1 MDKQAGLLKCLDIIS
16 LTLNAANT
24 VDIETIWLEIQTLCN
39 TDGLLIG
46 VSESTNSVDIL
57 GSTAIWFGIAETWMS
72 EYQTQ
77 NYVLK
82 DPVVK
87 LTLANTNKIITW
99 QDAYTSADAAGR
111 EFAKQ
116 ANLYGL
122 NHGYAIG
129 QARHKVTRTASV
141 ASITYNPKNL
151 SEDQHFYIKQIL
163 PHLNEVLTR
172 PGFLRFPDLT
182 SQESVVLQWA
192 SIGKSNWEI
201 GTIMGIT
208 ERTVRFHCNN
218 IYKKLNVN
226 NKANAVT
233 KARLVGII

>member
-1 MDKQAGLLKCLDIIS
+1 MDKQAGLLKCLDIIN
-16 LTLNAANT
+16 LTLDAADT
-24 VDIETIWLEIQTLCN
+24 VDIETIWLEIQALCN

-46 VSESTNSVDIL
+46 VSESANSVDIL
-57 GSTAIWFGIAETWMS
+57 GSTAIWFGIAETWLR

-82 DPVVK
+82 DPIVK
-87 LTLANTNKIITW
+87 LALEKNNQIITW
-99 QDAYTSADAAGR
+99 QDAYANTDTAGK
-111 EFAKQ
+111 EFARQ
-116 ANLYGL
+116 ASKFGL
-122 NHGYAIG
+122 THGYAIG

-141 ASITYNPKNL
+141 ASITYKPDNL
-151 SEDQHFYIKQIL
+151 SADQHFYIKQIL
-163 PHLNEVLTR
+163 PHLNEILTR

-182 SQESVVLQWA
+182 SQELVVLKWA

-208 ERTVRFHCNN
+208 ERTVRFHCTN